1 MHKLV
6 SFNNQIFDATNITV
20 TAISSAALYGK
31 GIFTTIAIHRGMPF
45 LWEKHW
51 RRLTDNANRIG
62 LSISEFSEDSVLSSL
77 NNLVEKLNISEA
89 RCRVTFFDESQ
100 PNLWSIDSAKKISL
114 LITTADALKVSNLKL
129 TISPF
134 RINSMS
140 PLANI
145 KSCNYLENILALEN
159 ARENTSDEA
168 IRLNERGEISS
179 AIMANIFWTNA
190 GKLFTPSL
198 KTGCLAG
205 TMRELVIENRD
216 VYEVEQ
222 NIADFIFDEIFL
234 TSSGLGI
241 ATAYFGEAKH
251 SSELSQTFK
260 SLSEL
265 VDYKK
270 ILDFTSVTK

>member
-1 MHKLV
+1 MHRFV
-6 SFNNQIFDATNITV
+6 SFNNKIFEATDIT
-20 TAISSAALYGK
+20 ASPISTAALYGK
-31 GIFTTIAIHRGMPF
+31 GIFTTIAIHRGKPF

-51 RRLTDNANRIG
+51 RRLTDNADRIG
-62 LSISEFSEDSVLSSL
+62 LDKSQFSEDLVLSSL
-77 NNLVEKLNISEA
+77 IDLIQKPDISEA

-100 PNLWSIDSAKKISL
+100 PNLWSIDSSKKTSI
-114 LITTADALKVSNLKL
+114 LITTADTHKVSKLKL
-129 TISPF
+129 AVSPF

-140 PLANI
+140 PLVNI

-159 ARENTSDEA
+159 AKKNGFDEA

-179 AIMANIFWTNA
+179 AIMANIFWTNT

-205 TMRELVIENRD
+205 TIRELIIENRE
-216 VYEVEQ
+216 VFEVEQ
-222 NIADFIFDEIFL
+222 NIADFTFDEIFL

-241 ATAYFGEAKH
+241 ADAYFGETKQ

-260 SLSEL
+260 SISEL
-265 VDYKK
+265 LDYKK
-270 ILDFTSVTK
+270 NP